1 MTETGWKAALKS
13 TYIPLESLKKY
24 KLDMAKNILSLI
36 VSVKNIKPLKT
47 PEIPLKNLS
56 KTPTSLEGN
65 PLKTPSFPRDLGPL
79 S

>member
-1 MTETGWKAALKS
+1 MIETRWKAALKF
-13 TYIPLESLKKY
+13 TYIPLERLKKY

-56 KTPTSLEGN
+56 KTQLRLREIP
-65 PLKTPSFPRDLGPL
+65 
-79 S
+79 